1 MFGRIS
7 ELQPHGTSPLDELLS
22 LSAAELRGISK
33 SNAEKTF
40 IILISDCYPEP
51 VSVGDIWNSDIYL
64 HVRKQAVHLGRQ
76 GVPVLVVDPVQS
88 HPGYVEGSPG
98 RRLGRFIA
106 HATGGNLI
114 SFGKPSKYDI
124 FGALKED
131 HSKPKFITPV
141 ETGTVN
147 NSNLGTLNASLGSLF
162 DQMTA
167 L

>member
-7 ELQPHGTSPLDELLS
+7 ELQPRGTSPLDELLS
-22 LSAAELRGISK
+22 LSAAELRRISK
-33 SNAEKTF
+33 SNAEKAF
-40 IILISDCYPEP
+40 IILISFA
-51 VSVGDIWNSDIYL
+51 
-64 HVRKQAVHLGRQ
+64 Q
-76 GVPVLVVDPVQS
+76 
-88 HPGYVEGSPG
+88 
-98 RRLGRFIA
+98 
-106 HATGGNLI
+106 
-114 SFGKPSKYDI
+114 PSKYDI

-147 NSNLGTLNASLGSLF
+147 NSNLGTSNASLGSLF